1 MLQDPQPA
9 ETAAAPI
16 ETTLVKDPEPI
27 AAWLRE
33 HIPDQLVETS
43 YLLEL
48 WQWIGLALL
57 VFLAVVVDRVARL
70 GVSIVTRR
78 LVRAEKGEEQDEAIT
93 RFRRPIGLW
102 LGASIFHQLLP
113 VLDMTTSAT
122 SVLMLAAEVLM
133 TFTGVW
139 AFLGLVDVIADGL
152 EQKAAR
158 SSNKFDDM
166 LVPLLRRTLK
176 IVVFIVGVVYIA
188 SKWTD
193 NVWNVIAGLGI
204 GSVAIAF
211 AARDSVENLFGTF
224 TVLLDKPFEIGD
236 WIIMGD
242 VEGSVELVGFRSTQI
257 RTFYNSVISVPN
269 RHFISSSIDNMGAR
283 RYRRYST
290 TLALTYDT
298 PPELVEAFCEG
309 ARELVRKHPYTRK
322 DYYHVYLK
330 DLGASSLDIM
340 FYIFFRAPDWSVE
353 MRERHRMLTDLMRL
367 AEELGVSFAFPTQSL
382 HLVKPED
389 LEHEDPPADI
399 RAGLERGRSVAA
411 SVLGESL
418 GDFEGERPGP
428 VEIGDG
434 DPDGRLG

>member
-1 MLQDPQPA
+1 MLQTPPQSEITEA
-9 ETAAAPI
+9 SI
-16 ETTLVKDPEPI
+16 ETTLIKDPEPI
-27 AAWLRE
+27 ASWLRD
-33 HIPDQLVETS
+33 HLPAQLVETS

-48 WQWIGLALL
+48 WQWLGLALL
-57 VFLAVVVDRVARL
+57 VFLAVVLDRVSRAI
-70 GVSIVTRR
+70 VSVITRR
-78 LVRAEKGEEQDEAIT
+78 LVHSEKGGEQDEAIT

-102 LGASIFHQLLP
+102 LGASLFHQLLP
-113 VLDMTTSAT
+113 VLDMTATAT

-152 EQKAAR
+152 QKKAER

-204 GSVAIAF
+204 GSVAVAF

-236 WIIMGD
+236 WIIMDD
-242 VEGSVELVGFRSTQI
+242 VEGSVEVVGFRSTQV

-283 RYRRYST
+283 RYRRFKT
-290 TLALTYDT
+290 TLGLTYDT
-298 PPELVEAFCEG
+298 TPELVEAFCEG

-322 DYYHVYLK
+322 DYYHIYLNG
-330 DLGASSLDIM
+330 LGPSSLDVL

-353 MRERHRMLTDLMRL
+353 LRERHRMLTDLMRL
-367 AEELGVSFAFPTQSL
+367 AEELGVSFAYPTQSL
-382 HLVKPED
+382 HVVKPED
-389 LEHEDPPADI
+389 LEHADSPADI

-411 SVLGESL
+411 DVLGDSL
-418 GDFEGERPGP
+418 GDFDGQRPGP

-434 DPDGRLG
+434 DPDGRLD